1 MAGIAHLGVGL
12 AFKILAPEVPVLILI
27 IGSYLLDIV
36 FLVFMFAGLE
46 ELPQNDRVVE
56 SPWSHSLF
64 MAVIWS
70 VVATVVT
77 TFIIH
82 DLYISLIM
90 GLLVFSHWVI
100 DFIVS
105 PMTYTFPNDTGK
117 LLHPF
122 GGSPKVGLGVM
133 RTKIGV
139 VLIEGGSL
147 LLGCIIYLLTIIGQ
161 ETIIW

>member
-12 AFKILAPEVPVLILI
+12 AFKLIVPEVPVLVLVVC
-27 IGSYLLDIV
+27 SYLLDIV
-36 FLVFMFAGLE
+36 FFGFLFAGLE
-46 ELPQNDRVVE
+46 ELPKEDRIVE
-56 SPWSHSLF
+56 APWSHSLF

-70 VVATVVT
+70 TLAALVITLT
-77 TFIIH
+77 SNDI
-82 DLYISLIM
+82 YISIII

-133 RTKIGV
+133 STKIGV
-139 VLIEGGSL
+139 IIVEGGAF
-147 LLGCIIYLLTIIGQ
+147 LLGGLITLSTII
-161 ETIIW
+161 

>member
-12 AFKILAPEVPVLILI
+12 AFKLIAPEVPVIILVVC
-27 IGSYLLDIV
+27 SYLLDIV
-36 FLVFMFAGLE
+36 FFVFMFAGLE
-46 ELPQNDRVVE
+46 ELPQKDHVTE
-56 SPWSHSLF
+56 APWSHSLF

-70 VVATVVT
+70 VLAALVVT
-77 TFIIH
+77 FISH
-82 DLYISLIM
+82 DPYTSMII

-105 PMTYTFPNDTGK
+105 PMTYAVPNDTGK

-133 RTKIGV
+133 STKMGV
-139 VLIEGGSL
+139 IIVEGGSL
-147 LLGCIIYLLTIIGQ
+147 LLGSVLYLSTFI
-161 ETIIW
+161 